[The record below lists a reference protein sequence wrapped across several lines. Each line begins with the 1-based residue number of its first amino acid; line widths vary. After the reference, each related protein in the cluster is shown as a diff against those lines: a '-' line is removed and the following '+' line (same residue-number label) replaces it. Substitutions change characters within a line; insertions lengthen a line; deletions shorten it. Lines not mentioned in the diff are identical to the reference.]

1 MKGGERGLHEST
13 SIRNGSS
20 LMQNERKEQLK
31 ERERGRIAEGMFRVP
46 LNAERES
53 NQEWERGKVVSKK
66 IKYLV

>member
-46 LNAERES
+46 LNAEREKEGGR
-53 NQEWERGKVVSKK
+53 EWGERVR
-66 IKYLV
+66 